1 MPWVIS
7 SLGVDLEGMNT
18 VVFPGIYSSLEGI
31 SEFARDACQEAGL
44 DDTACYAVELAVDEA
59 CSNIIDHAYGAE
71 GLGDIEIT
79 SLIDEQGLTII
90 MRDFGKPFDPS
101 KVRKPRLKV
110 PLNQVDSSGLGVF
123 LMHRMMDEV
132 NYEFTRS
139 NGNILTMVKYRHNS

>member
-1 MPWVIS
+1 MQWVTS
-7 SLGVDLEGMNT
+7 SPGIHREGMNT
-18 VVFPGIYSSLEGI
+18 VVFPGLYSSLESI
-31 SEFARDACQEAGL
+31 SGFARDACQAAGL
-44 DDTACYAVELAVDEA
+44 TDTACYAVELAVDEA

-79 SLIDEQGLTII
+79 SLIDEQGLTIVL
-90 MRDFGKPFDPS
+90 RDFGKPFDPS

-132 NYEFTRS
+132 HYEFTRS
-139 NGNILTMVKYRHNS
+139 NGNILTMIKYRHD